1 MNKDIKKKGFI
12 GIFLI
17 LLLSPFAIKAEESDK
32 NSNSRLPVKEIN
44 NFTQVFEQ
52 IRTGYVE
59 EITDVQL
66 LESAI
71 QGMLENLDPHSAYL
85 SDKKYT
91 NLQENASGEY
101 GGLGIEVIGEKTGI
115 RVIAPID
122 DGPAFLNDIRAGD
135 LIVEIDKAPVGKMN
149 IRVAIDKLRGKKGT
163 KIELTILREGL
174 NQMISKTLIR
184 DTIQVSS
191 VRSRLLHPNVGY
203 IRIAQFQ
210 ISSDEDFLDEY
221 EKLVEL
227 NGKELEGLIIDLRN
241 NPGGL
246 VPPSI
251 TIADML
257 LSDGQI
263 VYTQGRLSSANQE
276 FYADPFDITK
286 GIPIAVLINEGSA
299 SASEIVA
306 GALQDNNRAVIL
318 GTRSF
323 GKGSVQTVVPI
334 NESSAVKLTTALYF
348 TPSGKSIQAAGII
361 PDIVIEPAEIRLYE
375 TFERAREENLSGH
388 LSADPKVASGET
400 DKNTEENSTIKD
412 NQLYEALNILIGTI
426 LLSDN

>member
-149 IRVAIDKLRGKKGT
+149 IRLAIDKLRGKKGT

-184 DTIQVSS
+184 DTIQISS

-361 PDIVIEPAEIRLYE
+361 PDIVIEPGEIRLYE

-388 LSADPKVASGET
+388 LSTDPKIPSDET

>member
-17 LLLSPFAIKAEESDK
+17 LLLSPCATKAGESDK

-135 LIVEIDKAPVGKMN
+135 LIVEIDKAPVGKMS
-149 IRVAIDKLRGKKGT
+149 IRLAIDKLRGKKGT

-184 DTIQVSS
+184 DTIQISS
-191 VRSRLLHPNVGY
+191 VRSRLLHPNIGY

-388 LSADPKVASGET
+388 LSTDPKVASGET